1 MRAYPIQSYRVHAR
15 SNQSDSSRI
24 RRQRPIAIA
33 ADNSIDDR
41 EVAAWLGLPHRSVG
55 GYGIAL
61 IRHLLDKSVTRPHQI
76 QKAGLFAG
84 RTSRIK
90 AACRL

>member
-33 ADNSIDDR
+33 ADSSIDDR

-61 IRHLLDKSVTRPHQI
+61 GVALFLTRALRDRTRSRKRAFLLEN
-76 QKAGLFAG
+76 FAN
-84 RTSRIK
+84 
-90 AACRL
+90 